1 MKSVVPKKA
10 AALLLVRR
18 RPGTFIFETVQT
30 VRANAEAQLMEEWGL
45 ETALTSSDAEA
56 EPRKVICLT
65 FDDGPSY
72 LTPKVLEIL
81 KQYGVRA
88 TFLSPA
94 SIRNMHT
101 VLKRRGMQGIQWEC
115 IRILMIMR
123 RSMLPAEAYYAD
135 LEKISMLCV
144 EQIGYIP
151 RYIRFPGG
159 SSNST
164 SVKYSPGLMTFL
176 TQDVTER
183 GYLYYD
189 WNCSSGDG
197 RGKSKTAGSGGKFEK
212 MRERIRWSCCAMT
225 EAGKKLRWRLCLRS

>member
-10 AALLLVRR
+10 AALLLVCAA
-18 RPGTFIFETVQT
+18 GLAFFIFETVQT

-88 TFLSPA
+88 TFFVTGIDPQYA
-94 SIRNMHT
+94 YCIKEARDAGHTVGMHT
-101 VLKRRGMQGIQWEC
+101 YSHDYAEVYA
-115 IRILMIMR
+115 
-123 RSMLPAEAYYAD
+123 SAEAYYAD

-144 EQIGYIP
+144 ELHSAVHTLSRRKLQFHVCKIQSRPDDISDAGCDGAGIP
-151 RYIRFPGG
+151 
-159 SSNST
+159 
-164 SVKYSPGLMTFL
+164 VL
-176 TQDVTER
+176 
-183 GYLYYD
+183 
-189 WNCSSGDG
+189 
-197 RGKSKTAGSGGKFEK
+197 
-212 MRERIRWSCCAMT
+212 
-225 EAGKKLRWRLCLRS
+225 

>member
-10 AALLLVRR
+10 AALLLVCAA
-18 RPGTFIFETVQT
+18 GLAFFIFETVQT

-88 TFLSPA
+88 TFLSPV

-123 RSMLPAEAYYAD
+123 RSMLPQRRITRIWRKFRCSVWSRSATFRGTYAFPAEAP
-135 LEKISMLCV
+135 
-144 EQIGYIP
+144 IP
-151 RYIRFPGG
+151 R
-159 SSNST
+159 
-164 SVKYSPGLMTFL
+164 L
-176 TQDVTER
+176 
-183 GYLYYD
+183 
-189 WNCSSGDG
+189 
-197 RGKSKTAGSGGKFEK
+197 
-212 MRERIRWSCCAMT
+212 
-225 EAGKKLRWRLCLRS
+225 